1 MVLAGKRW
9 FFMFFLVFWPS
20 SQLQVKEETGEVPGN
35 GEALEGMVEVSPE
48 AQEGGGVV
56 ERYPEATP
64 QDVGLTTVPC
74 CPGDPLQG
82 LL

>member
-1 MVLAGKRW
+1 MKA
-9 FFMFFLVFWPS
+9 
-20 SQLQVKEETGEVPGN
+20 ETGEVPGN